1 MLGVE
6 GFMRRERIEDRLWRV
21 RGGCEESGSCSGV
34 SSAIAGGNRVNG
46 ENK

>member
-21 RGGCEESGSCSGV
+21 RGCEESGSCSGV